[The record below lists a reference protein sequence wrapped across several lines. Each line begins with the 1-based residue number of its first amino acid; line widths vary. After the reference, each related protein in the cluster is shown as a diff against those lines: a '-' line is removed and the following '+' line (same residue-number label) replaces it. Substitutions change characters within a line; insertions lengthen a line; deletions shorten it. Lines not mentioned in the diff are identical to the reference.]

1 MSEPGKVEER
11 RSTDMSLYHLLRKA
25 GNGFGFRHT
34 TGVNARLQTWSLK
47 QEKVLVNH
55 VTGEQEARSFGVVVH
70 LMVQKRVSHLWQKQL
85 PDIC

>member
-1 MSEPGKVEER
+1 
-11 RSTDMSLYHLLRKA
+11 MSLYHLLRKA

-55 VTGEQEARSFGVVVH
+55 VTVEQEAYSFSVGS
-70 LMVQKRVSHLWQKQL
+70 SH
-85 PDIC
+85 